1 MLNSV
6 LLDFRYLI
14 FWLNTF
20 SWVCSSGYLFYPS
33 DSFRVVILLP
43 GLIGV
48 DTSYWTA
55 KQRSTRVQWPY
66 SHEGGPS
73 HWMMETELKYLIK
86 ILV

>member
-20 SWVCSSGYLFYPS
+20 SWVCSSGFSGFS
-33 DSFRVVILLP
+33 DSVRVVILLP

-55 KQRSTRVQWPY
+55 KQRSTGAGVQWPQRLLMQH
-66 SHEGGPS
+66 SQ
-73 HWMMETELKYLIK
+73 
-86 ILV
+86 